1 MGLIT
6 ELDDRKQKQYL
17 KMMQKLAETDN
28 RRQKQ
33 YLKMMQ
39 KLQEIIE
46 QAEGIARDE
55 RQGSIQ
61 NVFFRPPPYFYSGV
75 II

>member
-46 QAEGIARDE
+46 QAEEIARDE
-55 RQGSIQ
+55 
-61 NVFFRPPPYFYSGV
+61 
-75 II
+75 